1 MNMSVDVYGKRKM
14 YSSGTIFLLFIPI
27 GAIILFYL
35 YDFCANFYKQKQVEK
50 TTYSVMSDVLNR
62 EGLEGLEE
70 MKIYAKKVFEE
81 YDITEDDFSL
91 TQVDDYYLLTVYD
104 SYISVV
110 GELSF
115 GFLRNKEV
123 MVHASYKGY
132 YNEYKEAVIEKFEDS
147 NDELSDFND
156 NDESEDEEIIIN

>member
-1 MNMSVDVYGKRKM
+1 MSVDVYGKRKM

-35 YDFCANFYKQKQVEK
+35 YDFCANFYKQKQIEK
-50 TTYSVMSDVLNR
+50 TTYSVMSDILNR

-123 MVHASYKGY
+123 MVHARYKGY
-132 YNEYKEAVIEKFEDS
+132 YNEYKEAVIEKFEDN

-156 NDESEDEEIIIN
+156 SDESEDEEIIIN